1 MNLMKYKTAST
12 LALYAVAVTTMVGCA
27 QTSGVHAIAPTDV
40 PKAIGPYSH
49 GISAG
54 NTVYVSGQLPID
66 PKSGALLKD
75 APIEDQ
81 TRMVLSNIRA
91 VLAAE
96 GLTLANVVS
105 TTVYMKDLNEF
116 GKMNETYAT
125 FFPGVAPARATVQ
138 VARLSRD
145 VSVEIGAIAVRR

>member
-1 MNLMKYKTAST
+1 MNPMKYRTTSV
-12 LALYAVAVTTMVGCA
+12 LALCAVVVSTMVGCA
-27 QTSGVHAIAPTDV
+27 HGIRAVVPTDV

-66 PKSGALLKD
+66 PKTGALLKD
-75 APIEDQ
+75 ASIEDQ
-81 TRMVLSNIRA
+81 TRMVLSNIRT

-96 GLTLANVVS
+96 GLTMANVVS
-105 TTVYMKDLNEF
+105 TTVYMKDLNDF

-125 FFPGVAPARATVQ
+125 FFPAVPPARATVQ
-138 VARLSRD
+138 VARLPRD